1 MTPMENREDT
11 NPPEQPAPPT
21 LRLADDRPFAGGS
34 PVAPPV
40 VLHVRVVA
48 GKGGGPDKTILRSAE
63 HLNPS
68 KLRVAAA
75 YIHPN
80 GDPGI
85 ATIREQARRHGC
97 PLYEIAE
104 SGPVDPRTVRSLVQ
118 LCRKLRVTV
127 WHGHDY
133 KSNALGLLVRKLWP
147 MKLITTVHGW
157 TRETARTRLYY
168 HVDNWCLP
176 RYDHVITVSP
186 PLYHH
191 CLKLG
196 IPRDK
201 LSYIPNGV
209 EVEEFRPA
217 GIRDVVREELGVA
230 RDAMAMGVV
239 GRFSVEK
246 GVDRA
251 LRLLAALKPRYPRI
265 ELHLFGDGP
274 ERAALEG
281 LAGGLGVTD
290 AVRFHGWLADSRRA
304 YEMMDVLLLPSHTEG
319 LPNVVLEA
327 MAMNVAVAAT
337 DVGGVR
343 ELLDGG
349 RCGVILS
356 QDESAWLRVIEPL
369 LVSASRREEL
379 ARQAR
384 ARVEKHYTFAQRL
397 AKEWKVYKHLL
408 RLADR
413 PAAAPTRRAA

>member
-1 MTPMENREDT
+1 MTPAEH
-11 NPPEQPAPPT
+11 PHLPEPSVTPV
-21 LRLADDRPFAGGS
+21 LRLAGDRPRLDS
-34 PVAPPV
+34 PRVSPPF

-63 HLNPS
+63 HLNPA

-75 YIHPN
+75 YIHPH

-85 ATIREQARRHGC
+85 ATIRQQAQQHGC
-97 PLYEIAE
+97 PLYEIGE
-104 SGPVDPRTVRSLVQ
+104 SGAVDPRTIRSLIQ

-133 KSNALGLLVRKLWP
+133 KSNALGLIVRKWWP
-147 MKLITTVHGW
+147 MKLVTTVHGW
-157 TRETARTRLYY
+157 TGETFRTRLYY

-186 PLYHH
+186 QLYRH

-196 IPRDK
+196 IPREK

-209 EVEEFRPA
+209 EITEFHST
-217 GIRDVVREELGVA
+217 GQ
-230 RDAMAMGVV
+230 RDAQRREWAVPQDATVMGVV
-239 GRFSVEK
+239 GRLSIEK

-251 LRLLAALKPRYPRI
+251 IRLLADLKPQYPRL

-274 ERAALEG
+274 QRAALEG
-281 LAGGLGVTD
+281 LAASLNVAD
-290 AVRFHGWLADSRRA
+290 SVRFHGWLEDSRPA
-304 YEMMDVLLLPSHTEG
+304 YEMMDILLLPSHTEG

-327 MAMNVAVAAT
+327 MAMKVTVAAT
-337 DVGGVR
+337 DVGGVS

-349 RCGVILS
+349 RCGSLLP
-356 QDESAWLRVIEPL
+356 QNHTEWPRLIEPL
-369 LVSASRREEL
+369 LVSAARREEL
-379 ARQAR
+379 ARQAYE
-384 ARVEKHYTFAQRL
+384 RVGKRYTFTQRL
-397 AKEWKVYKHLL
+397 SKEWTVYKHLL

-413 PAAAPTRRAA
+413 PTATASRRVA